1 MEAERYARVKTLFNE
16 ICDLDEPARSER
28 LSACGADAETIRQ
41 VRALLAQDKVVTTG
55 FAAPIVDMLGELGSE
70 RLESGARLGAWTLLR
85 KIGEGGMGSVYQAR
99 RSDGHFEQTAA
110 IKVLRG
116 LPSAMAMQYLARERQ
131 ILASLTHANIA
142 RLLDGGATPGGQ
154 PYLVME
160 YLDGIAIDRY
170 CRERALP
177 VAAILRLLFKV
188 CDAVSFAHQRLVVHC
203 DLKPSNILVDAQ
215 GRPALLDFGIA
226 RLLDTEMPDGGPSS
240 GSLRARA
247 FTPGFASPEQERD
260 EALTTAA
267 DIYSLGRLLQALIG
281 AERLAADAELVAIV
295 ELATRRDPAA
305 RYASVELL
313 ARDLGRYLD
322 RQPLSAVPATLTY
335 RSRKFVQRRWPAVLA
350 AALFAVTVAAFTWR
364 LAVDRDRA
372 LAAEQQALVERDH
385 ATQAQAASKQISE
398 FLVSMLDGA
407 NPDAGSGEVSIS
419 KLVEQALL
427 RVDSELAGQPAV
439 QSELYAVLAGVQ
451 DVLGN
456 PKPAQSSYEKAIV
469 LERGLDRPLVLAQQL
484 RELALLQ
491 RRSGSKEAA
500 QIPARES
507 LALYQANSPADSLEP
522 AIAMRTLGA
531 ILSQVAGKAGE
542 AESLLREAL
551 TRAEAIDPA
560 GLEVVATL
568 EELAGH
574 LTRAGALIEAEQLLR
589 RALRVAEADPK
600 GELDALG
607 VKEQVGAV
615 LSKQGRFDEAELLL
629 REALAQRRT
638 VHGDDDVNI
647 PWRLSELGNVLTN
660 GGKSLQALPLYREA
674 LEVAAPKMGVTS
686 VPYAVL
692 LNNLAIAS
700 MRVGDFEASE
710 RAFRQAI
717 EIVSGP
723 WGERAEGLA
732 NMRFNLATLLSNIDP
747 QQALPL
753 ASASEAVFAASYPA
767 DNANVIDTR
776 ILLGVLSAR
785 LGQAQ
790 QAREWVRKVDDS
802 RAQLL
807 PIKRA
812 DREFALA
819 LIAAQEGKF
828 DAAITR
834 LERAEALREES
845 LGSDDP
851 RLWMARIDRA
861 ELLARDGDADDRKAS
876 AALAADIIAHVD
888 ATLVPNSPVRTR
900 INALR

>member
-1 MEAERYARVKTLFNE
+1 MEAERYARVKALFNE

-55 FAAPIVDMLGELGSE
+55 FAAPIVDLLGELGSE
-70 RLESGARLGAWTLLR
+70 QLQSGAKLGAWTLLR

-116 LPSAMAMQYLARERQ
+116 LPSASAMQYLARERQ
-131 ILASLTHANIA
+131 ILAGLTHPHIA

-170 CRERALP
+170 CREHALP

-203 DLKPSNILVDAQ
+203 DLKPSNILVDVQ

-240 GSLRARA
+240 SSLRARA
-247 FTPGFASPEQERD
+247 FTPGFASPEQERG

-281 AERLAADAELVAIV
+281 TERLAADAELVAIV
-295 ELATRRDPAA
+295 ELATRWDPAS

-322 RQPLSAVPATLTY
+322 RQPLSAVPATLSY

-350 AALFAVTVAAFTWR
+350 AALFAVAVAAFTWR

-407 NPDAGSGEVSIS
+407 NPDAGSGEIPTS
-419 KLVEQALL
+419 KLVEQALG
-427 RVDSELAGQPAV
+427 RIDSELAGQPSV
-439 QSELYAVLAGVQ
+439 QAELYGVLAGVQ

-456 PKPAQSSYEKAIV
+456 PDLALSSYQKAIE
-469 LERGLDRPLVLAQQL
+469 LERTQDRPLVLA
-484 RELALLQ
+484 ELLGKLARLQ
-491 RRSGSKEAA
+491 RKSYSVTEA
-500 QIPARES
+500 QTPARES
-507 LALYQANSPADSLEP
+507 LQLYEANAPAGSPGLVQAS
-522 AIAMRTLGA
+522 ITLGA
-531 ILSQVAGKAGE
+531 VVSQVNGKAEEGE
-542 AESLLREAL
+542 ALLLTAV
-551 TRAEAIDPA
+551 TRAEALDPT
-560 GLEVVATL
+560 GLPLVTAL
-568 EELAGH
+568 AELATH
-574 LTRAGALIEAEQLLR
+574 LTRVGRLPEAEQQLR
-589 RALRVAEADPK
+589 RALELAGAHAD
-600 GELDALG
+600 GALDALG
-607 VKEQVGAV
+607 IKEQLGAV
-615 LSKQGRFDEAELLL
+615 LGKLRRFAEAEALL
-629 REALAQRRT
+629 RDALAQRRAL
-638 VHGDDDVNI
+638 HGDDDINI
-647 PWRLSELGNVLTN
+647 PWRLSELATVLTN
-660 GGKSLQALPLYREA
+660 AGKPLKALPLYHEA
-674 LEVAAPKMGVTS
+674 LQVAAPKMGERS

-700 MRVGDFEASE
+700 MRVGDYNQSE

-717 EIVSGP
+717 DIVEEP
-723 WGERAEGLA
+723 WGEQDQGLA
-732 NMRFNLATLLSNIDP
+732 NMRYSLATLLSRIRPVD
-747 QQALPL
+747 ALPL
-753 ASASEAVFAASYPA
+753 ASACESVFAASYPA
-767 DNANVIDTR
+767 DNPDLIDAR
-776 ILLGVLSAR
+776 ILLAVVNAR
-785 LGQAQ
+785 LGHVQ
-790 QAREWVRKVDDS
+790 QTRDWVRKVDDS
-802 RAQLL
+802 KAPL
-807 PIKRA
+807 PPLKRA

-819 LIAAQEGKF
+819 LIEAHEGKF
-828 DAAITR
+828 DAALAG
-834 LERAEALREES
+834 LERAEALREEA

-851 RLWMARIDRA
+851 RVWTARIERA
-861 ELLARDGDADDRKAS
+861 ELLAQRGSADDRKAS
-876 AALAADIIAHVD
+876 AALARDIFAHLD
-888 ATLVPNSPVRTR
+888 AALVPDSPVRERITR
-900 INALR
+900 LH